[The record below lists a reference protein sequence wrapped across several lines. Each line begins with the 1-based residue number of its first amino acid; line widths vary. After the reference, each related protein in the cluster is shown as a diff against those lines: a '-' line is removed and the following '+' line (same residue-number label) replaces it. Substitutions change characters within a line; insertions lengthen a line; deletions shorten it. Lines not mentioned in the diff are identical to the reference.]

1 MELYSRT
8 LLLQSPQQFID
19 SHINCSVYHM
29 SQYVVQRKFTP
40 NTRNLCRHTLI
51 ISSKSLRAHNSTRD
65 PPVNPDEPG
74 QNLTNKKVNP
84 CKQEEILS
92 RYALWRLHY
101 KYNNNLESEKDGLV
115 EISNACQLTLEKSP
129 VNHVAN
135 TTPFE
140 NSVCKH
146 TI

>member
-1 MELYSRT
+1 
-8 LLLQSPQQFID
+8 
-19 SHINCSVYHM
+19 
-29 SQYVVQRKFTP
+29 
-40 NTRNLCRHTLI
+40 
-51 ISSKSLRAHNSTRD
+51 LRAHNSTRD

-74 QNLTNKKVNP
+74 KNLTNKKVNP

-92 RYALWRLHY
+92 RYALWRLEY
-101 KYNNNLESEKDGLV
+101 KYNNNLESKKDCLV

-140 NSVCKH
+140 NSACKH